1 MDFAAGTF
9 LGYGDRDGPGAGSNV
24 EHHAGVSPGI
34 YEIQG
39 RIDDALC
46 IGARD
51 QGVLVQIE
59 DEVPEVRVA
68 KDALHRLTLH
78 TAGDPGLVP
87 RRLLLRQGF
96 FVEGNLGPSY
106 AKQFRE

>member
-9 LGYGDRDGPGAGSNV
+9 LGDGDRDGPRARAHV
-24 EHHAGVSPGI
+24 EHDAGVSPGI

-39 RIDDALC
+39 CIDDALG

-68 KDALHRLTLH
+68 KDALHRLALQA
-78 TAGDPGLVP
+78 AGDPGLVQ
-87 RRLLLRQGF
+87 RRLLVRQGF
-96 FVEGNLGPSY
+96 FVEGKLGPSY
-106 AKQFRE
+106 AEQFRE